1 MLRRLNSSKLF
12 ADSISF
18 DIRRYNIMALTETIS
33 IPLGFIA
40 PEFNLLDT
48 ISGEMMSLNDNKGEC
63 GTVVMF
69 ICNHCPYVVHIRE
82 KLIELALEF
91 EPQGIQFIAI
101 SSNDVINYP
110 DDSPEKMYLLGTE
123 MSFPFPYLFD
133 ETQDVAKAYHAA
145 CTPDFN
151 LFDSKLKCTYRGR
164 LDDSSPGN
172 GRPITGNDLR
182 IAMKRLIQSEPIAD
196 DQIPSM
202 GCNIKWR

>member
-1 MLRRLNSSKLF
+1 MS
-12 ADSISF
+12 
-18 DIRRYNIMALTETIS
+18 LTETIS
-33 IPLGFIA
+33 IPLGFKA

-48 ISGEMMSLNDNKGEC
+48 ISGEMLSLNDIKGKH

-69 ICNHCPYVVHIRE
+69 ICNHCPYVIHIRE
-82 KLIELALEF
+82 KLIELALEYQ
-91 EPQGIQFIAI
+91 PQGIQFIAI

-110 DDSPEKMYLLGTE
+110 DDSPEKMRSLAME

-151 LFDSKLKCTYRGR
+151 LFDSNLKCTYRGR

-172 GRPITGNDLR
+172 GRPVTGKELR
-182 IAMKRLIQSEPIAD
+182 AAMDSLLQSEPLVD
-196 DQIPSM
+196 VQIPSM